1 MTAQILVVKPKSLTS
16 GDKKLLRAAGVVCIE
31 AADPSSVR
39 LIQSEGSVVPGDELL
54 YAAMKAL
61 RDQGGS
67 GAKAVFTD
75 TVARL
80 VEQRLQEPPHA

>member
-1 MTAQILVVKPKSLTS
+1 MAAQILVVKPRSLTAA
-16 GDKKLLRAAGVVCIE
+16 DKKLLREAGVVVVE

-39 LIQSEGSVVPGDELL
+39 LLQPEGNVLPGDQLL

-61 RDQGGS
+61 SESGGS
-67 GAKAVFTD
+67 GAKSTFTD

-80 VEQRLQEPPHA
+80 VEQHLREPQS